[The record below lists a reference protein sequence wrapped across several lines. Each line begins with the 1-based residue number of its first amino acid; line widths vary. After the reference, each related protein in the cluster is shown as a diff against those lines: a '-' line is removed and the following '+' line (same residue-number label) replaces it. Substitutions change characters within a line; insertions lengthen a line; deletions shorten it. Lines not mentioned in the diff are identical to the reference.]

1 MKWSRLVICLI
12 AASPCVSHAD
22 KLPNDE
28 AVPYCSDHRPGGS
41 KDVALPPEVSKASDG
56 VSHIWAKPS
65 RGRDVLAEY
74 AKIDG
79 TVRYQFLDEY
89 SASVCIA
96 GSFRVNDHARFIL
109 HMLTESG
116 DVQAQEHDGVI
127 YLSRSWPDC
136 SNLMTAQ
143 MPAPISVTSASG
155 FDVIG
160 AWPSRVASVLEEF
173 ARRDNAL
180 RFRFMDEW
188 AERACVVGTFRTD
201 KRDYLIDELLT
212 ARYGVAVVRSE
223 DGVLELSQARK

>member
-1 MKWSRLVICLI
+1 
-12 AASPCVSHAD
+12 
-22 KLPNDE
+22 
-28 AVPYCSDHRPGGS
+28 
-41 KDVALPPEVSKASDG
+41 
-56 VSHIWAKPS
+56 
-65 RGRDVLAEY
+65 
-74 AKIDG
+74 
-79 TVRYQFLDEY
+79 
-89 SASVCIA
+89 
-96 GSFRVNDHARFIL
+96 
-109 HMLTESG
+109 
-116 DVQAQEHDGVI
+116 
-127 YLSRSWPDC
+127 
-136 SNLMTAQ
+136 MTAQ